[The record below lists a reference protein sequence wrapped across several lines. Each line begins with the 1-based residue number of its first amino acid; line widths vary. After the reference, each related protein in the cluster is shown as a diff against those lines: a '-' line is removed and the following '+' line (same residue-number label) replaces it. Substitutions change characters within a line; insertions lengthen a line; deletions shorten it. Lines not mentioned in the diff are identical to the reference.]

1 LDNSRFLIAI
11 LIVLGMLF
19 LYQELLQWRY
29 PQQYASKSKSGDLL
43 SRGETKPAKSVSP
56 TSPAAQPAAGSEPS
70 VAEAQRPEQTGSPA
84 LKRSPP
90 EGVVAGSVRKASQRT
105 IRIDTSFYRA
115 MLTSRGAR
123 MVSLKLKKYR
133 ETDQPDSPSYE
144 MIRTGDRLPMGF
156 VVTTDGVTTDD
167 AEVDYATVS
176 PANVEVSPGALSR
189 VEFVGKSKSGL
200 TLKKVFTFRDSSYV
214 FEITGEVTGSSRPPE
229 ATGLTISQ
237 PLRALPGYRDYPT
250 LQADVNGK
258 AVSES
263 EQALEKGLQPLSGP
277 IAWAGFGDRY
287 FLAAFIPQSPRNGR
301 LMMDYVG
308 NEADAR
314 MLFDGTARVAS
325 RVYVGPKQLDILEA
339 ADPSLSKAI
348 DLGFWGI
355 IALPFLRLLK
365 LFHHF
370 VPNYGIAIILLTVL
384 VRLVT
389 LPMSIRGQR
398 SMMKMQRLQPQV
410 ERIREKLKGDSERLN
425 REMVDLYKRNHVNP
439 LGGCL
444 PMVIQFPVFIGLYE
458 ALLNAVE
465 LRHAPFIAWIRDLSA
480 PDCLPIPGMPAIP
493 FTDLHGIPVLVL
505 LMTVTA
511 FVQQWISP
519 RNPDPNQQKMMMYMP
534 LVFSLIFIE
543 FPAGL
548 SLYYFSSN
556 LLGVVQQFILNR
568 EFKQYS
574 PVATA

>member
-1 LDNSRFLIAI
+1 LVSFRL
-11 LIVLGMLF
+11 
-19 LYQELLQWRY
+19 
-29 PQQYASKSKSGDLL
+29 KS
-43 SRGETKPAKSVSP
+43 
-56 TSPAAQPAAGSEPS
+56 
-70 VAEAQRPEQTGSPA
+70 
-84 LKRSPP
+84 
-90 EGVVAGSVRKASQRT
+90 
-105 IRIDTSFYRA
+105 
-115 MLTSRGAR
+115 
-123 MVSLKLKKYR
+123 YR
-133 ETDQPDSPSYE
+133 ETDEPNSPYYE
-144 MIRTGDRLPMGF
+144 MIRIGDRQPMGM
-156 VVTTDGVTTDD
+156 VITRNGATSDDGDVEYATAAP
-167 AEVDYATVS
+167 AEVKVAPGQ
-176 PANVEVSPGALSR
+176 PALVTFTAQGKDGSRLSKT
-189 VEFVGKSKSGL
+189 FG
-200 TLKKVFTFRDSSYV
+200 FRDSTYV
-214 FEITGEVTGSSRPPE
+214 FDVTGEARGGPEPPSGI
-229 ATGLTISQ
+229 GLTMSQ
-237 PLRALPGYRDYPT
+237 PLTELAGYRDYPT

-258 AVSES
+258 VLSES
-263 EQALEKGLQPLSGP
+263 EGTLEKGVQPLKGP
-277 IAWAGFGDRY
+277 IAYAGFGDRY
-287 FLAAFIPQSPRNGR
+287 FLSAFIPHTPSSGT
-301 LMMDYVG
+301 LAMAYVG

-314 MLFDGTARVAS
+314 MLFEGTNSVLS
-325 RVYVGPKQLDILEA
+325 RVYMGPKQLDILEA

-365 LFHHF
+365 LFHRIA
-370 VPNYGIAIILLTVL
+370 PNYGVAIILLTVL

-398 SMMKMQRLQPQV
+398 SMMRMQRLQPQV
-410 ERIREKLKGDSERLN
+410 EKIREKFKDDSERLN

-458 ALLNAVE
+458 ALLNAVD
-465 LRHAPFIAWIRDLSA
+465 LRHARFIGWIRDLSA

-543 FPAGL
+543 LPAGL
-548 SLYYFSSN
+548 SLYYFASN

-568 EFKQYS
+568 EFKQYP
-574 PVATA
+574 PVATT